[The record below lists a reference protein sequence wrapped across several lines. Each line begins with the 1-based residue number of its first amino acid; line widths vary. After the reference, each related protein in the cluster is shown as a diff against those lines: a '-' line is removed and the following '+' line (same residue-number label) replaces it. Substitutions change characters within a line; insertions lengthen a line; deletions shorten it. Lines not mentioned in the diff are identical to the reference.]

1 MSTAVVS
8 RPNFSRDLNAGF
20 KSVAQLLG
28 AIQARALGGVETEQ
42 LRFLAALGSDE
53 QSSGSPPYGGY
64 LIPPG
69 LARMVLRV
77 PPQDDPMS
85 GITEVTMRVPRLPVP
100 ARTDKDHSTSTTGG
114 IVVTRHPETVE
125 LTPQRGQLEQIL
137 LDSHELAAFTY
148 GTSRIVDD
156 SGGMFLQ
163 WLETC
168 FRDAL
173 AAQLREERI
182 RGTGVG
188 QCLGVLASPS
198 LITIDKEGGQAAG
211 TVVAENALK
220 MSARCW
226 GYDGAS
232 ASWIAHPELRT
243 TLSLL
248 QDTTTGTPLYHFPET
263 EGGRPRLCGV
273 RVFYDERASAPGSVG
288 DLILGVWSEYLNAVY
303 VSPRV
308 DSSLHV
314 RFISNEVGFRFYTRG
329 DGAPWW
335 ASALTPANG
344 TLTLSPFV
352 TLAERS

>member
-1 MSTAVVS
+1 MSTAVV
-8 RPNFSRDLNAGF
+8 RPPNFTRDLNAGF

-53 QSSGSPPYGGY
+53 QSTGSPPFGGF
-64 LIPPG
+64 LVPPG
-69 LARMVLRV
+69 LAPSVLRV

-85 GITEVTMRVPRLPVP
+85 GVVEITMRVPRLPVP
-100 ARTDKDHSTSTTGG
+100 ARTDKDHSASVTGG
-114 IVVTRHPETVE
+114 ITVTRHPETVE
-125 LTPQRGQLEQIL
+125 LTPQRGQVEQVL
-137 LDSHELAAFTY
+137 LDSHELTAYTL
-148 GTSRIVDD
+148 GTNRVVDD
-156 SGGMFLQ
+156 SGGLFMQ

-188 QCLGVLASPS
+188 QCLGVLASPC
-198 LITIDKEGGQAAG
+198 LISVAKEAGQVAG

-220 MSARCW
+220 MAARNW

-248 QDTTTGTPLYHFPET
+248 QDTATATPLYKFAET

-273 RVFYDERASAPGSVG
+273 RVFYDERCSAPGSLG

-314 RFISNEVGFRFYTRG
+314 RFVSTEIGFRFYMRG

-335 ASALTPANG
+335 RSALTPANG
-344 TLTLSPFV
+344 TDTLSPFV